1 MPLNPRAI
9 NQLFN
14 LLNDNSD
21 DYSAFFSNNTDEM
34 SDSLVRAVT
43 IFGTQWTRS
52 ENGILTCPRDHLTT
66 EAKVWF
72 YFIRHSLMLT
82 GHTSTLNMERV
93 FLLASIVNDRSINV
107 GKIICE
113 QIRVCVN
120 KKSGEIFFPTLI

>member
-52 ENGILTCPRDHLTT
+52 ENGILTCPRDH
-66 EAKVWF
+66 
-72 YFIRHSLMLT
+72 
-82 GHTSTLNMERV
+82 
-93 FLLASIVNDRSINV
+93 
-107 GKIICE
+107 
-113 QIRVCVN
+113 
-120 KKSGEIFFPTLI
+120 